1 MKQAVTVKLYRKQ
14 VEIYFV
20 PKIARVLL
28 AAMVKRIVIPALQQH
43 KASQYHKFIRT
54 LPIVHLALL
63 HKFFYFYHP
72 FL

>member
-28 AAMVKRIVIPALQQH
+28 AAMVKRIVMH
-43 KASQYHKFIRT
+43 
-54 LPIVHLALL
+54 ALL
-63 HKFFYFYHP
+63 QRKEFQCHKLLIHFQ
-72 FL
+72 